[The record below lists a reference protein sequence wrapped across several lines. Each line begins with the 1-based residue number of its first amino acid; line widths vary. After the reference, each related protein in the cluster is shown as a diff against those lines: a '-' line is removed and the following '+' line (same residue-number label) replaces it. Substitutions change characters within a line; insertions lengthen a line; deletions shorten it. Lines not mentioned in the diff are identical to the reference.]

1 MQPGIQKH
9 DWPAGTLSGEYL
21 LLFAAGHASICGLMA
36 VVQGGLTLTT
46 LLAVL
51 AGLWMIARWQE
62 LFSGRLLS
70 LGVTFVLAVLCV
82 SVFILAPPAT
92 PVLFSLPVLATLLF
106 CSLLLDADQ
115 MGRQLTDGQLRSA
128 QSWALRHGMT
138 LLVICFVLLVFVSP
152 LAIAGLKE
160 ILAPEAP
167 PNAPQMAMDRLTFS
181 QELLFR
187 FCESMTAFFFFT
199 VGACVGSFLNV
210 VIYRVPLGI
219 STLVKAS
226 HCPSCSQKIHS
237 KDNSPLI
244 GWLRLGGKCRNCD
257 LPISARYPVVEL
269 TIGLLFLLL
278 YYVQLI
284 SGGINLAGRNTP
296 GYAGVLWIL
305 FYTKWPLVWLY
316 VYHCVAFCTMF
327 AWSMIRFDGQRV
339 PRFSVALMLG
349 LLFAVPFLK
358 TSVQPYPVGIDGAY
372 SSALAYPGVISAVG
386 IVAAL
391 AVSGLL
397 SLLKDRIP
405 PTDIGVWLLLGT
417 ALGWQAVVGMACLLL
432 IASGLHRLIC
442 GPGLFSGDRAHWAW
456 LVLPCAAV
464 VHHCLW
470 KAIALLPVV

>member
-1 MQPGIQKH
+1 MQPGIQNH
-9 DWPAGTLSGEYL
+9 NLPSGTLTGEYL

-36 VVQGGLTLTT
+36 VVLGGLTIATIT
-46 LLAVL
+46 AVV
-51 AGLWMIARWQE
+51 AGMWIIARWHGM
-62 LFSGRLLS
+62 FAGRLLS
-70 LGVTFVLAVLCV
+70 LGVTLLLTVACLG
-82 SVFILAPPAT
+82 VFFLVPPAT
-92 PVLFSLPVLATLLF
+92 PFLFSLSVLAALLL

-115 MGRQLTDGQLRSA
+115 MARELTAGQLQTA
-128 QSWALRHGMT
+128 QSWALRHGMK
-138 LLVICFVLLVFVSP
+138 LLVVCFVLLAFVSP
-152 LAIAGLKE
+152 VVIAGLKE
-160 ILAPEAP
+160 VLAPEAP
-167 PNAPQMAMDRLTFS
+167 ANAPQLAMDRLTFS

-257 LPISARYPVVEL
+257 LPISARYPIVEL

-284 SGGINLAGRNTP
+284 SGGMNLAGRNAP
-296 GYAGVLWIL
+296 SYAGVLWIL

-316 VYHCVAFCTMF
+316 VYHCVLFCTVF
-327 AWSMIRFDGQRV
+327 AWSMIRFDGQKV
-339 PRFSVALMLG
+339 PRASLALMLG
-349 LLFAVPFLK
+349 LFFAVPFLK
-358 TSVQPYPVGIDGAY
+358 SSVQPYPVGIDGAY
-372 SSALAYPGVISAVG
+372 YSTLAHAGVISAAG
-386 IVAAL
+386 LVAAL

-405 PTDIGVWLLLGT
+405 PTDLGVWLLLGT
-417 ALGWQAVVGMACLLL
+417 ALGWQAVVGTACLLL
-432 IASGLHRLIC
+432 IACGLHRLVC

-456 LVLPCAAV
+456 LVLPCVAV

-470 KAIALLPVV
+470 KAIALLPIV